1 MDLVELSSY
10 QTTRHPWETARL
22 HIIKEFISSLPVTIN
37 QILDVGSGDA
47 FLANNLS
54 AINNTCKVHCVDI
67 EYTQLIMETIH
78 NQFENN
84 RLHLYNSLVSVAQ
97 PDFDLVT
104 LLDVIEHVPDDEA
117 FLKKIINQDYIKS
130 GTHFIVTV
138 PAFQSLFAQHDVLLK
153 HYRRYNR
160 NTLRESLETS
170 GLTVLSSGYFFSSL
184 VPPRITQLLTE
195 KLKKKDTAD
204 LKNLGNWN
212 HGTFFTSLVKSILIA
227 DYAFAKALKKIG
239 IHLPGL
245 SCYAICK
252 LK

>member
-10 QTTRHPWETARL
+10 KTTRHPWETARL
-22 HIIKEFISSLPVTIN
+22 HIIKEFISSLPSNVD

-54 AINNTCKVHCVDI
+54 AINDSCDVHCVDI
-67 EYTQLIMETIH
+67 EYNEALMSTIH
-78 NQFENN
+78 EQFKND
-84 RLHLYNSLVSVAQ
+84 RLHLYSALSLVSRK
-97 PDFDLVT
+97 DFDLVT
-104 LLDVIEHVPDDEA
+104 LLDVIEHVPDDRA
-117 FLKKIINQDYIKS
+117 FLKEIISQEYVKA

-138 PAFQSLFAQHDVLLK
+138 PAFQSLFAQHDLLLK

-160 NTLRESLETS
+160 KTLQKSLEDS
-170 GLTVLSSGYFFSSL
+170 GLSIISSGYFFSSL
-184 VPPRITQLLTE
+184 IPPRIVQLLTE
-195 KLKKKDTAD
+195 KLKKKEEAD

-212 HGTFFTSLVKSILIA
+212 HGKLFTSLVRNVLVA
-227 DYAFAKALKKIG
+227 DYAFAKALKKLG
-239 IHLPGL
+239 VHLPGL